1 MPVGVLEFFS
11 RGKDAMNVS
20 RSSMEQERLVAKL
33 EPALARL
40 AARGILR
47 SYRKNAIIINEGEA
61 GDSLFVLLQGEVK
74 VYATDENGREITYGT
89 IHAGD
94 YFGEMSLDGG
104 PRSASVMTLEPCLCS
119 LVSRAAVLQHLADEP
134 GFAVSLVS
142 QVIRRARSATETAR
156 QMALL
161 DVYGRVIHTLE
172 GQQGPAS
179 SQAPVQLTQITH
191 QQIASRVGASREM
204 VSRLL
209 KDLEK
214 GGYVELG
221 IKRITLKKK
230 LPARW

>member
-1 MPVGVLEFFS
+1 MNLS
-11 RGKDAMNVS
+11 RPAS
-20 RSSMEQERLVAKL
+20 EQDRLIARL

-40 AARGILR
+40 AGRGIIR
-47 SYRKNAIIINEGEA
+47 SYRKNTVILNEGEA
-61 GDSLFVLLQGEVK
+61 GDSLFVLLEGQVK

-89 IHAGD
+89 IQAGD

-104 PRSASVMTLEPCLCS
+104 PRSASVMTLDACLCS
-119 LVSRAAVLQHLADEP
+119 LVPRASVQQHLADEP
-134 GFAVSLVS
+134 GFAISLVS

-179 SQAPVQLTQITH
+179 QHAPVELTQITH

>member
-1 MPVGVLEFFS
+1 
-11 RGKDAMNVS
+11 MNVS
-20 RSSMEQERLVAKL
+20 RTAGEQERLMAKL
-33 EPALARL
+33 EAGIGRL
-40 AARGILR
+40 AARGIVR
-47 SYRKNAIIINEGEA
+47 SYRKNTIILNEGEP
-61 GDSLFVLLQGEVK
+61 GDSLFVLLQGQVK

-89 IHAGD
+89 IQAGD

-104 PRSASVMTLEPCLCS
+104 PRSASVMTLEPCLCA
-119 LVSRAAVLQHLADEP
+119 LVSRAAVQKHLADEP
-134 GFAVSLVS
+134 EFAFQLVT

-161 DVYGRVIHTLE
+161 DVYGRVIHMLE
-172 GQQGPAS
+172 GEQGPAS
-179 SQAPVQLTQITH
+179 TMAPVQLTQITH

>member
-1 MPVGVLEFFS
+1 
-11 RGKDAMNVS
+11 MNVS
-20 RSSMEQERLVAKL
+20 RSAMEHDRLLASL
-33 EPALARL
+33 EPPVARL
-40 AARGILR
+40 AARGIVR
-47 SYRKNAIIINEGEA
+47 NYRKNTIILNEGEP
-61 GDSLFVLLQGEVK
+61 GDSLFVLLQGQVK

-89 IHAGD
+89 IQAGD

-104 PRSASVMTLEPCLCS
+104 PRSASVMTLEPCLCV
-119 LVSRAAVLQHLADEP
+119 LVTRAAVQQHLVEVP
-134 GFAVSLVS
+134 EFALQLVT

-156 QMALL
+156 QMALF

-172 GQQGPAS
+172 GQCGPATI
-179 SQAPVQLTQITH
+179 QTPVQLTQITH

-209 KDLEK
+209 MDLEK

>member
-1 MPVGVLEFFS
+1 MNMS
-11 RGKDAMNVS
+11 RTAT
-20 RSSMEQERLVAKL
+20 EQERLVAKL

-47 SYRKNAIIINEGEA
+47 SYRKNTIVLNEGEP
-61 GDSLFVLLQGEVK
+61 GDSLFVLLQGQVK

-89 IHAGD
+89 IVAGD

-104 PRSASVMTLEPCLCS
+104 PRSASIMTLESTLCS
-119 LVSRAAVLQHLADEP
+119 LVSRAAVQQHLAEEP

-179 SQAPVQLTQITH
+179 VQAPVQLTQITH

>member
-1 MPVGVLEFFS
+1 
-11 RGKDAMNVS
+11 MNVS
-20 RSSMEQERLVAKL
+20 RNAVEQDKLVARL

-47 SYRKNAIIINEGEA
+47 SYRKNSIILNEGEP

-89 IHAGD
+89 IVAGD

-104 PRSASVMTLEPCLCS
+104 PRSASVMSVENCLCA
-119 LVSRAAVLQHLADEP
+119 LVSRAAVQQHLAEEP
-134 GFAVSLVS
+134 GFALSLVT

-179 SQAPVQLTQITH
+179 SQVPIQLTQITH

>member
-1 MPVGVLEFFS
+1 
-11 RGKDAMNVS
+11 MNVS
-20 RSSMEQERLVAKL
+20 RAAIEQDRLLAGL
-33 EPALARL
+33 DPSIARL
-40 AARGILR
+40 AARGIVR
-47 SYRKNAIIINEGEA
+47 SYRKNTIVLNEGEP
-61 GDSLFVLLQGEVK
+61 GDSLFVLLQGQVK

-89 IHAGD
+89 IQAGD

-104 PRSASVMTLEPCLCS
+104 ARSASVMTLEPCLCA
-119 LVSRAAVLQHLADEP
+119 LVGRAAVQQHLAEEP
-134 GFAVSLVS
+134 DFALQLVG
-142 QVIRRARSATETAR
+142 QVIRRARAATETAR

-172 GQQGPAS
+172 GQQGPATT
-179 SQAPVQLTQITH
+179 QAPVQLTQITH

>member
-1 MPVGVLEFFS
+1 
-11 RGKDAMNVS
+11 
-20 RSSMEQERLVAKL
+20 MEQERLLARL
-33 EPALARL
+33 TPALARL

-47 SYRKNAIIINEGEA
+47 SYRKNTIVLNEGEA
-61 GDSLFVLLQGEVK
+61 GDSLFVLLEGQVK
-74 VYATDENGREITYGT
+74 VYATDENGREITFGT
-89 IHAGD
+89 IVAGD

-104 PRSASVMTLEPCLCS
+104 PRSASVMTIENTLCA
-119 LVSRAAVLQHLADEP
+119 LVPRAAVQQHLQDEP
-134 GFAVSLVS
+134 EFAMQLVT
-142 QVIRRARSATETAR
+142 QVIHRARAATETAR

-172 GQQGPAS
+172 GQQGPAT
-179 SQAPVQLTQITH
+179 SQAPIQLTQITH

>member
-1 MPVGVLEFFS
+1 MT
-11 RGKDAMNVS
+11 VS
-20 RSSMEQERLVAKL
+20 RPATEQEKLFAKL
-33 EPALARL
+33 DPAIARL
-40 AARGILR
+40 AVRGVVR
-47 SYRKNAIIINEGEA
+47 SYRKNSIVINEGDPGE
-61 GDSLFVLLQGEVK
+61 SLYVILQGQVK

-89 IHAGD
+89 IEAGD

-104 PRSASVMTLEPCLCS
+104 PRSASVMTLDPTLCA
-119 LVSRAAVLQHLADEP
+119 LVSRAQVQQHLAEEP
-134 GFAVSLVS
+134 SFALALVT

-172 GQQGPAS
+172 GQHGPAS
-179 SQAPVQLTQITH
+179 TQAPIQLTQITH

>member
-1 MPVGVLEFFS
+1 
-11 RGKDAMNVS
+11 MNVS
-20 RSSMEQERLVAKL
+20 RTPVEQDKL
-33 EPALARL
+33 IAMLRPEIGRL

-47 SYRKNAIIINEGEA
+47 SYRKSTVILNEGEP
-61 GDSLFVLLQGEVK
+61 GDSLYVLLQGQVK
-74 VYATDENGREITYGT
+74 VYATDENGREITYGM
-89 IHAGD
+89 ISAGD

-104 PRSASVMTLEPCLCS
+104 PRSASVMSVEPTLCS
-119 LVSRAAVLQHLADEP
+119 LLTRHAVQQHLADEP
-134 GFAVSLVS
+134 GFAMELVA

-172 GQQGPAS
+172 SQQGPGS
-179 SQAPVQLTQITH
+179 KLGPVQLTQITH

>member
-1 MPVGVLEFFS
+1 MGI
-11 RGKDAMNVS
+11 
-20 RSSMEQERLVAKL
+20 EQEKL
-33 EPALARL
+33 IAQLPPQLARL
-40 AARGILR
+40 AARGIVR
-47 SYRKNAIIINEGEA
+47 SYRKNTIILNEGEP
-61 GDSLFVLLQGEVK
+61 GDSLFVLLQGQVK

-89 IHAGD
+89 IQAGD

-104 PRSASVMTLEPCLCS
+104 PRSASVMTLEPSLCS
-119 LVSRAAVLQHLADEP
+119 LVSRAAVQQHLAEEP
-134 GFAVSLVS
+134 SFAFALVT

-156 QMALL
+156 RMALL

-172 GQQGPAS
+172 GQLGPAS
-179 SQAPVQLTQITH
+179 AQAPVQLTQITH

>member
-1 MPVGVLEFFS
+1 MT
-11 RGKDAMNVS
+11 
-20 RSSMEQERLVAKL
+20 VARQSIEHEKLLARL
-33 EPALARL
+33 EPSLGRL

-47 SYRKNAIIINEGEA
+47 SYRKNTIVLNEGEA
-61 GDSLFVLLQGEVK
+61 GDSLFVLLQGQVK

-89 IHAGD
+89 ILAGD

-104 PRSASVMTLEPCLCS
+104 LRSASVMTMEPSLCA
-119 LVSRAAVLQHLADEP
+119 LVSRAAVQQHLADEP
-134 GFAVSLVS
+134 GFALALVT

-172 GQQGPAS
+172 GEQGPGS
-179 SQAPVQLTQITH
+179 SQAPVELHQITH

>member
-1 MPVGVLEFFS
+1 MNAS
-11 RGKDAMNVS
+11 RTAVEQDKLIAML
-20 RSSMEQERLVAKL
+20 RPEIG
-33 EPALARL
+33 RL

-47 SYRKNAIIINEGEA
+47 SYRKNTVILNEGEP
-61 GDSLFVLLQGEVK
+61 GDSLYVLLQGQVK
-74 VYATDENGREITYGT
+74 VYATDENGREITYGM
-89 IHAGD
+89 ISAGD

-104 PRSASVMTLEPCLCS
+104 PRSASVMTVEPALCS
-119 LVSRAAVLQHLADEP
+119 LLSRQAVQQHLADEP
-134 GFAVSLVS
+134 GFAMELVT

-172 GQQGPAS
+172 SQQGPGGNL
-179 SQAPVQLTQITH
+179 APVQLTQITH

>member
-1 MPVGVLEFFS
+1 
-11 RGKDAMNVS
+11 MNLS
-20 RSSMEQERLVAKL
+20 RSASEQDRLIARL

-40 AARGILR
+40 AARGIVR
-47 SYRKNAIIINEGEA
+47 SYRKNTVLLNEGEA
-61 GDSLFVLLQGEVK
+61 GDSLFVLLEGQVK

-89 IHAGD
+89 IQAGD

-104 PRSASVMTLEPCLCS
+104 PRSASVMTLDACLCA
-119 LVSRAAVLQHLADEP
+119 LVPRAAVQQHLADEP
-134 GFAVSLVS
+134 AFAISLVS

-179 SQAPVQLTQITH
+179 QHAPVELTQITH

-230 LPARW
+230 LPAHW

>member
-1 MPVGVLEFFS
+1 
-11 RGKDAMNVS
+11 
-20 RSSMEQERLVAKL
+20 MEQERLLATL
-33 EPALARL
+33 TPALARL
-40 AARGILR
+40 AVRGILR
-47 SYRKNAIIINEGEA
+47 SYRKNTIVLNEGEA
-61 GDSLFVLLQGEVK
+61 GDSLFVLLEGQVK
-74 VYATDENGREITYGT
+74 VYATDENGREITFGT
-89 IHAGD
+89 IQAGD

-104 PRSASVMTLEPCLCS
+104 PRSASVMTIENSLCA
-119 LVSRAAVLQHLADEP
+119 LVPRAAVQQHLQEEP
-134 GFAVSLVS
+134 EFAMQLVT

-172 GQQGPAS
+172 GQQGPATT
-179 SQAPVQLTQITH
+179 QAPIQLTQITH

>member
-1 MPVGVLEFFS
+1 
-11 RGKDAMNVS
+11 MNVS
-20 RSSMEQERLVAKL
+20 RTAVEQDRMIAQL
-33 EPALARL
+33 EPSLGRL
-40 AARGILR
+40 AARGIVR
-47 SYRKNAIIINEGEA
+47 SYRKNTIILNEGEP

-74 VYATDENGREITYGT
+74 VYATDENGREITYGM

-94 YFGEMSLDGG
+94 YFGEMSLDGA
-104 PRSASVMTLEPCLCS
+104 PRSASVMTLEPCLCA
-119 LVSRAAVLQHLADEP
+119 LIARAAVQQHLADEP
-134 GFAVSLVS
+134 AFALQLVT
-142 QVIRRARSATETAR
+142 QVIRRARAATETAR

-172 GQQGPAS
+172 GEQGPAS
-179 SQAPVQLTQITH
+179 MQTPVQLTQITH

>member
-1 MPVGVLEFFS
+1 MT
-11 RGKDAMNVS
+11 VS
-20 RSSMEQERLVAKL
+20 RTAAEQEKLLAML
-33 EPALARL
+33 EPSIQRL
-40 AARGILR
+40 AKRGILR
-47 SYRKNAIIINEGEA
+47 SYRKNTIILNEGEP
-61 GDSLFVLLQGEVK
+61 GDSLFVLLQGQVK

-89 IHAGD
+89 IVAGD

-104 PRSASVMTLEPCLCS
+104 PRSASVMSLGPVLCV
-119 LVSRAAVLQHLADEP
+119 LVPRHAVQQHLDEEP
-134 GFAVSLVS
+134 GFAIKLVT

-172 GQQGPAS
+172 SEQGPAL
-179 SQAPVQLTQITH
+179 SQIPVQLTQITH

>member
-1 MPVGVLEFFS
+1 MT
-11 RGKDAMNVS
+11 VS
-20 RSSMEQERLVAKL
+20 RYAIEQEKLMERLD
-33 EPALARL
+33 PAVARL
-40 AARGILR
+40 AARGIVR
-47 SYRKNAIIINEGEA
+47 SYRKNSIVLNEGDT
-61 GDSLFVLLQGEVK
+61 GDSLFVLLQGQVK
-74 VYATDENGREITYGT
+74 VYATDENGREITYGL
-89 IHAGD
+89 IEAGD

-104 PRSASVMTLEPCLCS
+104 VRSASVMTLDTCLCS
-119 LVSRAAVLQHLADEP
+119 LVSRAAVHQHLAEEP
-134 GFAVSLVS
+134 SFAIALVS

-172 GQQGPAS
+172 GQHGPAS
-179 SQAPVQLTQITH
+179 KQGPIQLTQITH

>member
-1 MPVGVLEFFS
+1 MNEQDRLIAHLAPAVG
-11 RGKDAMNVS
+11 
-20 RSSMEQERLVAKL
+20 
-33 EPALARL
+33 RL
-40 AARGILR
+40 AARGIVR
-47 SYRKNAIIINEGEA
+47 SYRKNTIILNEGEP
-61 GDSLFVLLQGEVK
+61 GDSRFVLLQGQVK

-89 IHAGD
+89 IVAGD
-94 YFGEMSLDGG
+94 YFGEMSLDGA
-104 PRSASVMTLEPCLCS
+104 PRSASVMTLESCLCS
-119 LVSRAAVLQHLADEP
+119 LVSRAAVQQHLAEEP
-134 GFAVSLVS
+134 GFAMQLVA

-172 GQQGPAS
+172 SERGPGS
-179 SQAPVQLTQITH
+179 VHAPVQLTQITH

-221 IKRITLKKK
+221 IKRITLMKK
-230 LPARW
+230 LPAHW